1 MRLSEPA
8 RVRVFVAVDLAA
20 AVHQAVVRVK
30 AELAQVRS
38 DVRWV
43 RDEGLHATMKF
54 LGSISPAQ
62 LDAVH
67 DAVSHAAAPIGC
79 FAVRARGLGAFPSL
93 ERPRV
98 LWVGL
103 EGAPLVELAGAL
115 DDALAP
121 LGFARE
127 TRPFHPHVTL
137 GRVAGR
143 RGWQAVERVLQ
154 DHWNDDFGISH
165 VDHII
170 TYRSELRKGGSL
182 YSPLWTTALADSTKG
197 EDYGTR

>member
-1 MRLSEPA
+1 MADTA

-20 AVHQAVVRVK
+20 EVHQAVVRVK
-30 AELAQVRS
+30 AELAQARS

-54 LGSISPAQ
+54 LGSVSPAQ
-62 LDAVH
+62 LDAVR
-67 DAVSHAAAPIGC
+67 DAVARAARPIAR

-103 EGAPLVELAGAL
+103 DGAPLIELAGAL

-143 RGWQAVERVLQ
+143 RGWQAVERVLKR
-154 DHWNDDFGISH
+154 HWSDDFGVSH
-165 VDHII
+165 VDRIT
-170 TYRSELRKGGSL
+170 TYRSELRPGGSL
-182 YSPLWTTALADSTKG
+182 YSTLWTTALADSTKG
-197 EDYGTR
+197 EEDYGTR